1 MDIHNQQQCSR
12 MSQKLMIRHCL
23 TKLLRHSSTLFNLL
37 SNPWCWS
44 ISRSLLRIL
53 KNCRIKFILC
63 HVRFLKNWIVYT
75 GFNGLIALDR
85 KYLTYVDLCCQVFS
99 NIFFEINSFKF
110 ESVKWQF
117 QITYKFFKQ
126 SEVISLETVKCQN
139 RVQIQ
144 RLTELKSVFFNSSDL
159 LVPHW
164 VQLRSN

>member
-1 MDIHNQQQCSR
+1 MRSSDQVKLQFWSNAHQKSLAWKSPWIDRHQFYFFHQHRCSR
-12 MSQKLMIRHCL
+12 MSQKLMIRDCL
-23 TKLLRHSSTLFNLL
+23 TRFLRHSSSLFNLL

-117 QITYKFFKQ
+117 QIT
-126 SEVISLETVKCQN
+126 
-139 RVQIQ
+139 
-144 RLTELKSVFFNSSDL
+144 
-159 LVPHW
+159 
-164 VQLRSN
+164 

>member
-1 MDIHNQQQCSR
+1 MLFNSSEWEVLTRSTSSSGVTPFKKPCNHHESTVTNFISVTNMYNQHQFCR
-12 MSQKLMIRHCL
+12 MSQKLLIHDCL
-23 TKLLRHSSTLFNLL
+23 TRLLRHSSSLFNLL
-37 SNPWCWS
+37 SNPRCWS

-117 QITYKFFKQ
+117 QIT
-126 SEVISLETVKCQN
+126 
-139 RVQIQ
+139 
-144 RLTELKSVFFNSSDL
+144 
-159 LVPHW
+159 
-164 VQLRSN
+164 

>member
-1 MDIHNQQQCSR
+1 MLFSFSEWGVLTRSTSSSGVTPTKKPCNNQREGLHGSTVNNFISVTNVQHRCSR
-12 MSQKLMIRHCL
+12 MSQKFMICDCL
-23 TKLLRHSSTLFNLL
+23 TRLLRHSSSLFNLL

-117 QITYKFFKQ
+117 QIT
-126 SEVISLETVKCQN
+126 
-139 RVQIQ
+139 
-144 RLTELKSVFFNSSDL
+144 
-159 LVPHW
+159 
-164 VQLRSN
+164 

>member
-1 MDIHNQQQCSR
+1 MAVWLGLYVIPAPCPAFYDV
-12 MSQKLMIRHCL
+12 
-23 TKLLRHSSTLFNLL
+23 F
-37 SNPWCWS
+37 WCWS

-75 GFNGLIALDR
+75 GFNGSIALDR

-117 QITYKFFKQ
+117 QITLKSFKQ
-126 SEVISLETVKCQN
+126 SEVISLESFKIKCQN

-144 RLTELKSVFFNSSDL
+144 CLTELKSDFFNASDL
-159 LVPHW
+159 RIPLWLQLQSNKAWACKILRLV
-164 VQLRSN
+164 RI

>member
-1 MDIHNQQQCSR
+1 MLFNSSEWEVLTRSNSSSGVTPITKALQPSTSPWIDRQQFYFCHQHRCSR
-12 MSQKLMIRHCL
+12 MSQKLIIRDCL
-23 TKLLRHSSTLFNLL
+23 TRFLRHSSSLFNLL
-37 SNPWCWS
+37 SHPWCWS

-117 QITYKFFKQ
+117 QIT
-126 SEVISLETVKCQN
+126 
-139 RVQIQ
+139 
-144 RLTELKSVFFNSSDL
+144 
-159 LVPHW
+159 
-164 VQLRSN
+164 

>member
-1 MDIHNQQQCSR
+1 MLFNSSEWEILTRSNFRSGVPLIRKSISTIHLVWNPGSGSTVTNFISVTNIHNQHQFSR
-12 MSQKLMIRHCL
+12 MSQKLLIHDCL
-23 TKLLRHSSTLFNLL
+23 TRLLRHSSSLFNLL

-117 QITYKFFKQ
+117 QIT
-126 SEVISLETVKCQN
+126 
-139 RVQIQ
+139 
-144 RLTELKSVFFNSSDL
+144 
-159 LVPHW
+159 
-164 VQLRSN
+164 

>member
-1 MDIHNQQQCSR
+1 MLFNYSEWEVLTGFWSNTHQKSLATINVSMNRPSTILFLSPTSITMDPNQHRCSR

-23 TKLLRHSSTLFNLL
+23 TRLLRHSSSLFNLS

-117 QITYKFFKQ
+117 QIT
-126 SEVISLETVKCQN
+126 
-139 RVQIQ
+139 
-144 RLTELKSVFFNSSDL
+144 
-159 LVPHW
+159 
-164 VQLRSN
+164 